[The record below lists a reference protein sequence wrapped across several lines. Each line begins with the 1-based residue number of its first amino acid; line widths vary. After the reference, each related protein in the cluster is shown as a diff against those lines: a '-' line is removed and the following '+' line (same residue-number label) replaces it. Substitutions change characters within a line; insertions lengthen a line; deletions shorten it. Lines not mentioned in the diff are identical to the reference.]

1 MYMYMYINS
10 CPNSRA
16 AHSRAGGQSFS
27 GEHASRHSLC
37 AKKRMKLS
45 ADYKIAKHMYSVII
59 IIIYKHVHDYTVPLI
74 RTAMA
79 LHNDCVRSTAC
90 TLARGKNV
98 QHTYTYIYI
107 YINDA
112 E

>member
-1 MYMYMYINS
+1 MYMYMYMYMYINS

-37 AKKRMKLS
+37 AKKIMKLS
-45 ADYKIAKHMYSVII
+45 ADYKI
-59 IIIYKHVHDYTVPLI
+59 DYTVPLI

-90 TLARGKNV
+90 TLARGENV